1 MGVLMLNNYLQADEI
16 PADQQP
22 GRGKLAGQKP
32 PLKPKEV
39 WSIRALLQLNE
50 NAIWLRGRSC
60 ATCARNW
67 LAPPV

>member
-1 MGVLMLNNYLQADEI
+1 MLNNYLQADEI

-22 GRGKLAGQKP
+22 GRGKLVGQKP

-50 NAIWLRGRSC
+50 NAIWGCLSWPLT
-60 ATCARNW
+60 ASSEAVN
-67 LAPPV
+67 